1 MIKGKKLI
9 PVFKNS
15 KYKFAKSTECP
26 ETFFSNGAIRIVK
39 IKEFMKKKS
48 FHDLNLTYFQM
59 ENEKSIDIDT
69 KFDYT
74 IAKRIK

>member
-1 MIKGKKLI
+1 
-9 PVFKNS
+9 
-15 KYKFAKSTECP
+15 
-26 ETFFSNGAIRIVK
+26 
-39 IKEFMKKKS
+39 MKKKS

-74 IAKRIK
+74 IAKKIK